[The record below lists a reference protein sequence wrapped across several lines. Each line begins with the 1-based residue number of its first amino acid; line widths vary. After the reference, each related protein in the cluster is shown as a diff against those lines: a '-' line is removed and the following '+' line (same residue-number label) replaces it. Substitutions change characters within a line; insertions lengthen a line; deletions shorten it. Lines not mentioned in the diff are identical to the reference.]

1 MRSTNI
7 VQNPQKVEPMT
18 KDRFFV
24 TGALGCI
31 GAWVVRNLVQEG
43 TEVTVF
49 DLGTDPH
56 RLRLILTP
64 EELARVHFVAGD
76 VTDLSLVELSMREAE
91 TTHIVHL
98 AGLQVPFCKA
108 DPSLGARVNVVG
120 TVNMFEAAKRVGIK
134 HLSYASSIAV
144 YGLSEEYPET
154 ILSHDAT
161 PKPRSHY
168 GVYKQANEGT
178 ARVYWLDDHV
188 SSIGLRPYIVY
199 GPGRDQGMTSLPT
212 KAMMAAA
219 MGKPYHIPFGGRSAY
234 QYADDV
240 AQIFIQA
247 ARADF
252 PGADVFNLRGS
263 VARMSEIISAIEAAV
278 PTLKAQITF
287 DDKPL
292 PFPEDMDDSSLI
304 DALGTL
310 PHTPLEDG
318 VAQTINIFKQ
328 ALADGRLSS
337 DSLK

>member
-1 MRSTNI
+1 M
-7 VQNPQKVEPMT
+7 PQQS
-18 KDRFFV
+18 FFV

-31 GAWVVRNLVQEG
+31 GAWVVRNLVRENID
-43 TEVTVF
+43 VTVF

-64 EELARVHFVAGD
+64 DELARVHFVAGD
-76 VTDLSLVELSMREAE
+76 VTDLNLVETSMRNAG

-120 TVNMFEAAKRVGIK
+120 TVNIFEAAKRTGIK

-144 YGLSEEYPET
+144 YGLSEDYPEAV
-154 ILSHDAT
+154 LSHDAVA
-161 PKPRSHY
+161 KPRSHY

-178 ARVYWLDDHV
+178 ARIYWLDDGV

-219 MGKPYHIPFGGRSAY
+219 MGKPYHISFGGRSAY

-240 AQIFIQA
+240 ARIFIQA

-252 PGADVFNLRGS
+252 RGSDVFNLRSS
-263 VARMSEIISAIEAAV
+263 VVRMAEIVAAIEASE
-278 PTLKAQITF
+278 PTSKGQITF

-292 PFPEDMDDSSLI
+292 PFPEDMDDSSLVT
-304 DALGTL
+304 ALGTL
-310 PHTPLEDG
+310 PYTSLEEG
-318 VAQTINIFKQ
+318 VGKTIAIFRQ
-328 ALADGRLSS
+328 ALQDGRLSP
-337 DSLK
+337 DALK

>member
-1 MRSTNI
+1 MSD
-7 VQNPQKVEPMT
+7 QH
-18 KDRFFV
+18 FFV

-31 GAWVVRNLVQEG
+31 GAWVVRNLIREG
-43 TEVTVF
+43 TGVTVF

-56 RLRLILTP
+56 RLRLILTAD
-64 EELARVHFVAGD
+64 ELAQVQFVAGD
-76 VTDLSLVELSMREAE
+76 VTDLTLVERSMRESQ

-120 TVNMFEAAKRVGIK
+120 TVNMFESAKRLGIK

-154 ILSHDAT
+154 VLSHDAA

-178 ARVYWLDDHV
+178 ARIYWLDDAI

-199 GPGRDQGMTSLPT
+199 GPGRDQGMTSVPT
-212 KAMMAAA
+212 KAMMSAA
-219 MGKPYHIPFGGRSAY
+219 MGTGYHIPFGGRSAY

-240 AQIFIQA
+240 AKVFIQA

-252 PGADVFNLRGS
+252 KGADVFNLRGS
-263 VARMSEIISAIEAAV
+263 VVRMSEIVAAIEAAE
-278 PTLKAQITF
+278 PSLKGQITF

-292 PFPEDMDDSSLI
+292 PFPEDMDDATLVAAIGQLPYTSL
-304 DALGTL
+304 
-310 PHTPLEDG
+310 EEG
-318 VAQTINIFKQ
+318 VSQTISIFKE
-328 ALADGRLSS
+328 ALADRRLQP
-337 DSLK
+337 DALK

>member
-1 MRSTNI
+1 
-7 VQNPQKVEPMT
+7 MT
-18 KDRFFV
+18 KQSFFV

-43 TEVTVF
+43 TDVTVF

-64 EELARVHFVAGD
+64 DEFDRVHFIAGD
-76 VTDLSLVELSMREAE
+76 VTDLTLVERSMREAK
-91 TTHIVHL
+91 TSHIVHL

-120 TVNMFEAAKRVGIK
+120 TVNIFEAAKRVGIK
-134 HLSYASSIAV
+134 HLSYASSIAI

-154 ILSHDAT
+154 VLSHDAA

-178 ARVYWLDDHV
+178 ARVYWLDDNV
-188 SSIGLRPYIVY
+188 SSVGLRPYIVY

-212 KAMMAAA
+212 MAMLAAA
-219 MGKPYHIPFGGRSAY
+219 MGKSYHIPFGGRSAY

-240 AQIFIQA
+240 AQVFIQA
-247 ARADF
+247 ARANF
-252 PGADVFNLRGS
+252 RGADVFNLRGS
-263 VARMSEIISAIEAAV
+263 VVRMSEIVSAIVAV
-278 PTLKAQITF
+278 EPTLKGHITF
-287 DDKPL
+287 DEKPL

-304 DALGTL
+304 EALGTL
-310 PHTPLEDG
+310 THTPLEDG

-328 ALADGRLSS
+328 ALADGRLSA
-337 DSLK
+337 DSFK

>member
-1 MRSTNI
+1 MAKQS
-7 VQNPQKVEPMT
+7 
-18 KDRFFV
+18 FFV

-31 GAWVVRNLVQEG
+31 GAWVVRNLIHEG
-43 TEVTVF
+43 VDVTVF

-64 EELARVHFVAGD
+64 DELARVHFIAGD
-76 VTDLSLVELSMREAE
+76 VTDLNLVEQSMREAQ

-154 ILSHDAT
+154 VLSHDAT

-178 ARVYWLDDHV
+178 ARVYWLDDRV

-212 KAMMAAA
+212 KAMMSAA
-219 MGKPYHIPFGGRSAY
+219 MGKAYHIPFGGRSAY

-252 PGADVFNLRGS
+252 QGADVFNLRGS
-263 VARMSEIISAIEAAV
+263 VVRMSEIVSAIEAV
-278 PTLKAQITF
+278 EPDLKGQITF

-292 PFPEDMDDSSLI
+292 PFPEDMDDSSLAS
-304 DALGTL
+304 ALGKL
-310 PHTPLEDG
+310 PYTPLEKG
-318 VAQTINIFKQ
+318 VAETISIFKL
-328 ALADGRLSS
+328 ALTDGRLSS